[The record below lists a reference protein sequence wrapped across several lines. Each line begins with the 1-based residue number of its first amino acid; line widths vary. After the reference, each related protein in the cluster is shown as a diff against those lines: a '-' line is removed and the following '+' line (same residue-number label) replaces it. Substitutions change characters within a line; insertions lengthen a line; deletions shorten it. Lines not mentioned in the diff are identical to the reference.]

1 MHMKLAS
8 VCWFSSFGNI
18 HKNDQK
24 KMSSFS
30 WKYQKAGVEVVN
42 SYDVLAVVFQEFPLL
57 LFPFQ
62 QNQ

>member
-1 MHMKLAS
+1 
-8 VCWFSSFGNI
+8 
-18 HKNDQK
+18 
-24 KMSSFS
+24 MSSFS

-57 LFPFQ
+57 LFLFQ